1 MACGAGVDHIEQSNM
16 RKQRRG
22 WPAVR
27 PKENRPQA
35 PTRGAWRDE
44 SKGQERAGGPRAG
57 RAAAQLAVA
66 RGVDRGQ
73 AKRADAGRAAA
84 VCRIAG
90 GGAHSEV
97 HRGQSGVRP
106 AGACSPSSELSTTV
120 LHPELEQTMPMVG
133 GLISGEASAAAVA
146 SSSQASTRRPSQE
159 ALRRD
164 CRLHM
169 RPAYRSRNG
178 EGAFRAARPGPRAHP
193 GRQIP

>member
-1 MACGAGVDHIEQSNM
+1 MRWTRSHRAGPPALNEQHG
-16 RKQRRG
+16 QTPQG

-35 PTRGAWRDE
+35 PTRGSWRDE

-66 RGVDRGQ
+66 RGADRGQ
-73 AKRADAGRAAA
+73 ANRADAGRAPA
-84 VCRIAG
+84 VCRVAG
-90 GGAHSEV
+90 GGTHSEV

-106 AGACSPSSELSTTV
+106 AGACSPSSELSATM
-120 LHPELEQTMPMVG
+120 LHPELEQTMPIVG

-164 CRLHM
+164 CRLNM
-169 RPAYRSRNG
+169 T
-178 EGAFRAARPGPRAHP
+178 
-193 GRQIP
+193 

>member
-1 MACGAGVDHIEQSNM
+1 MNTSKTG
-16 RKQRRG
+16 RKPPM
-22 WPAVR
+22 W
-27 PKENRPQA
+27 
-35 PTRGAWRDE
+35 GAWRDK

-73 AKRADAGRAAA
+73 ANRPDAGRAAA

-97 HRGQSGVRP
+97 HSGHSGVRP
-106 AGACSPSSELSTTV
+106 AGACSPSPELSTTV

-133 GLISGEASAAAVA
+133 GLISGEASAATVA
-146 SSSQASTRRPSQE
+146 SNSQPSTRRPIQE
-159 ALRRD
+159 ALRSD
-164 CRLHM
+164 CRLSM
-169 RPAYRSRNG
+169 RQAYRSRNW

>member
-1 MACGAGVDHIEQSNM
+1 MACGAGVDHIEQSSM

-27 PKENRPQA
+27 PKENRLQA

-106 AGACSPSSELSTTV
+106 AGACSPSSELNATV

-164 CRLHM
+164 CRLNM
-169 RPAYRSRNG
+169 P
-178 EGAFRAARPGPRAHP
+178 
-193 GRQIP
+193 